1 MIVNSIEEEGVKIQT
16 SGWEDSVF
24 KIRKAHEIKESKTY
38 LDTAVEA
45 HGVIVGFDATVDAEG
60 CWSTVWHHQIGVVCF
75 RQAWH
80 C

>member
-1 MIVNSIEEEGVKIQT
+1 M
-16 SGWEDSVF
+16 F

-60 CWSTVWHHQIGVVCF
+60 C
-75 RQAWH
+75 
-80 C
+80 